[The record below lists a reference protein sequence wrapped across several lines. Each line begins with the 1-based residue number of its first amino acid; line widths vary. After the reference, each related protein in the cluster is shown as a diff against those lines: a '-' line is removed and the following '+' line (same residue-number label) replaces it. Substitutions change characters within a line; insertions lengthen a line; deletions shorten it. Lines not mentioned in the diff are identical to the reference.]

1 MDAVHEYLDSKY
13 GVALMYPGFKHF
25 SPRLGGV
32 STFPPG
38 LKENGGIFSHANPW
52 AVIAE
57 TILGR
62 ADLAMK
68 YYKQLLPTTKD
79 QIQDV
84 HKAEPYIYAQAIASK
99 EHRDFGFA
107 RNSWLTGAATWNYV
121 AATQFILG
129 IRPTY
134 SGLLVDPCIPRDW
147 KDFRVTRKF
156 RGVEYRIRVSNAGH
170 VCKGVISMTVNGKKI
185 QGNIIPAQK
194 SAKTVEVEVVLGNP
208 KV

>member
-1 MDAVHEYLDSKY
+1 MDAVNKYLDSKY
-13 GVALMYPGFKHF
+13 GIALMFPGFKHF

-57 TILGR
+57 TMLGR
-62 ADLAMK
+62 ADIAMK

-84 HKAEPYIYAQAIASK
+84 HKAEPYIYAQAIASQ

-129 IRPTY
+129 IRPAY
-134 SGLLVDPCIPRDW
+134 SGLMVDPCIPKEW
-147 KDFRVTRKF
+147 GKYEVIRKF
-156 RGVEYRIRVSNAGH
+156 RGTTYHIVVKNPKHVSR
-170 VCKGVISMTVNGKKI
+170 GVNSISVGGKKI
-185 QGNIIPAQK
+185 TGNIIPPQR
-194 SAKTVEVEVVLGNP
+194 SPKTVEVEVVLG
-208 KV
+208 